1 MNITIIKMGKQDFI
15 QVLQDKC
22 PFSET
27 SARELLACA
36 VDFSFARNQIILNK
50 GEVSGYMYFIKKG
63 AVRIF
68 YTKHGKEVT
77 EWLALEHTFFLSIAS
92 FYRQLPSHLTI
103 QALETCEIIALPYD
117 AFMQLSAK
125 YHDIETLHR
134 TLITY
139 ALLLSQDR
147 MDSIQFESA
156 HQRYENLVQLQP
168 NFIQRFPLTYIA
180 SFLGITL
187 ETLSRVRAK

>member
-1 MNITIIKMGKQDFI
+1 MGKQEFI
-15 QVLQDKC
+15 QALQDKC
-22 PFSET
+22 SFSET

-36 VDFSFARNQIILNK
+36 VDFSFARNQIILNE

-68 YTKHGKEVT
+68 YSKHGKEVT
-77 EWLALEHTFFLSIAS
+77 EWLALEQSFFLSIAS
-92 FYRQLPSHLTI
+92 FYRRTPSHLTI
-103 QALETCEIIALPYD
+103 QALESCEIIALPHD

-156 HQRYENLVQLQP
+156 QQRYENLVQLQP

-187 ETLSRVRAK
+187 ETLSRVRSK